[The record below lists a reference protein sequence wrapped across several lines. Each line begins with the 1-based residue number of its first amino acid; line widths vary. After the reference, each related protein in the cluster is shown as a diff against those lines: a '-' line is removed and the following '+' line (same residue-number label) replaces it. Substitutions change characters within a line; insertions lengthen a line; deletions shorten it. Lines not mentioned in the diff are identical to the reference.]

1 MATVQDAINSY
12 VTRAPYDAI
21 NQVISNSVSS
31 MTVGIVAPVWGE
43 VRGAFDQLTEAGIIE
58 AVA

>member
-1 MATVQDAINSY
+1 MATAQDAINSY

-21 NQVISNSVSS
+21 NQVISNSGS